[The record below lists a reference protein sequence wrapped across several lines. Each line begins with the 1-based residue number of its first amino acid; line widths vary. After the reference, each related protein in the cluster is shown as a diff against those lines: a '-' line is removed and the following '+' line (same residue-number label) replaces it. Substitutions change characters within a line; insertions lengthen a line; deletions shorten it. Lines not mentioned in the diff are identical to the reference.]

1 MDIIFKLVLL
11 IPIIIS
17 SYFLLIN
24 IGIWSIF
31 PIWLLCG
38 LIDVS
43 RHKTMNL
50 KLIKEYFLG
59 KGFLTFVLSPLN
71 LFADLLS
78 FRNLHTF
85 KIEDLPLEH
94 QDEINA
100 VISLFDK
107 HAKGIADR
115 FNENIEDNRTMLFY
129 KWYGYKLDESIE
141 EFNNDYKYIKT
152 IGVSLFRQKTS
163 TSRHF
168 GPLRMTY
175 RILYNFNKVKKEGSY
190 IEADGRINKWKYD
203 PLFIFDDTLIHQS
216 FNEEDNL
223 RYCAFI
229 DIIRPSHFDNIMK
242 SILIGVGFLLKKTR
256 SIFYKNWKMI

>member
-1 MDIIFKLVLL
+1 MDIIFKLILL
-11 IPIIIS
+11 IPLLIS
-17 SYFLLIN
+17 FYFLLIN
-24 IGIWSIF
+24 IGIWSIL
-31 PIWLLCG
+31 PIWFLCG
-38 LIDVS
+38 LIDIS

-59 KGFLTFVLSPLN
+59 KGVLTFILSPLN
-71 LFADLLS
+71 LFADFLS

-85 KIEDLPLEH
+85 KIEDLPIGH
-94 QDEINA
+94 QNEIND

-107 HAKGIADR
+107 NSKEIANR
-115 FNENIEDNRTMLFY
+115 FKENTDDNRTMLFY
-129 KWYGYKLDESIE
+129 KWYGYKLDDSID

-175 RILYNFNKVKKEGSY
+175 RILYNFNNVKKEGSF
-190 IEADGRINKWKYD
+190 IEADGRINKWKYS

-229 DIIRPSHFDNIMK
+229 DILRPSHFDNIIK
-242 SILIGVGFLLKKTR
+242 SILFGIGFLLKNTR
-256 SIFYKNWKMI
+256 STFYKNWKVI